1 MVSSLDSFS
10 GRSDTF
16 LISTE
21 EASAWFKQKCYNS
34 SVGEFSGNC
43 ACFYWAFRAHSSNN
57 STDLAMIALKSALKL
72 APKDPKLN
80 SLLGEMLT
88 REENF
93 EDAAEQFKLAA
104 KYEDEDDEDYEDN
117 IMKHWYN
124 AATAYVQVVEDFED

>member
-1 MVSSLDSFS
+1 
-10 GRSDTF
+10 
-16 LISTE
+16 
-21 EASAWFKQKCYNS
+21 
-34 SVGEFSGNC
+34 
-43 ACFYWAFRAHSSNN
+43 
-57 STDLAMIALKSALKL
+57 
-72 APKDPKLN
+72 
-80 SLLGEMLT
+80 MLT

>member
-1 MVSSLDSFS
+1 
-10 GRSDTF
+10 
-16 LISTE
+16 
-21 EASAWFKQKCYNS
+21 
-34 SVGEFSGNC
+34 
-43 ACFYWAFRAHSSNN
+43 
-57 STDLAMIALKSALKL
+57 MIALKSALKL